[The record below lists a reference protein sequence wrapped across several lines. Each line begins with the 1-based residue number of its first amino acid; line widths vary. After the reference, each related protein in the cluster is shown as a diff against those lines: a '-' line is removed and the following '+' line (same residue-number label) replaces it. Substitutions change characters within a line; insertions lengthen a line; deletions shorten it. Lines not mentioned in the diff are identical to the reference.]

1 MSATFVERSSYFP
14 HLFKMRP
21 HHQDNQPISTP
32 SSSFSKR
39 IILIVCA
46 IVFLF
51 IGRNLFTKDYNG
63 ETRSFLTSIGRS
75 DAIETVIP
83 KTMAE
88 VQLDRKKQ
96 LNVFDQ
102 LVANMTIVM
111 AEYQNL
117 RADVDRLKGSP
128 TVPINT
134 VPPIGNSTS

>member
-1 MSATFVERSSYFP
+1 M
-14 HLFKMRP
+14 
-21 HHQDNQPISTP
+21 
-32 SSSFSKR
+32 
-39 IILIVCA
+39 IVCM

-51 IGRNLFTKDYNG
+51 IGRNLFMKDYDS
-63 ETRSFLTSIGRS
+63 ETRTFLTSIGRS

-83 KTMAE
+83 KTMAD

-111 AEYQNL
+111 AEYQGL

-128 TVPINT
+128 TIPISII
-134 VPPIGNSTS
+134 PPIGNSTS